1 MDWIP
6 VQPVIKHTQL
16 FINNEFVDAESGETF
31 QTYDPSTGELIC
43 DIAAGGL
50 ADVNK
55 AVAAAKKAF
64 QIGSEWRTMDASYR
78 GELLYRLADLIE
90 REREQLAALETLDNG
105 KPYGDAFNIDL
116 TLVIKCFR
124 YYAGWA
130 DKLHGKTI
138 PIDGPFLCMTRHE
151 PVGIVGQIIPW
162 NFPLLM
168 VAWKLAPALCCGNCI
183 VLKPAE
189 QTPLTALAVAA
200 LVREAGF
207 PPGVVNIITGTG
219 PTAGAAISNHMDI
232 DKVAFT
238 GSTEVGKLILQA
250 AGKSNCKNVTL
261 ELGGKSPC
269 IVFEDAD
276 INEAVE
282 LAHHAIFFNMGQ
294 CCAAG
299 SRTYVQDSVYDEFVR
314 KAVARAK
321 SRVTGSPL
329 QQGTEHGP
337 QVDEDQFNKILGMI
351 KRGEKEGAK
360 LMCGGKRWGDKGW
373 FIEPTVLADVSQDN
387 FCARNEIFGPVQV
400 IIRFRTVEE
409 VVELAND
416 SPYGLASAVVTK
428 DLDTALKMS
437 QQLRAGSVWV
447 NCYDIFAAQAPFGGF
462 KESGTGRELGEY
474 GLQQYSEVKTVV
486 FKVSS
491 KNS

>member
-16 FINNEFVDAESGETF
+16 FINNEFVDAESGELF

-78 GELLYRLADLIE
+78 GELLYRPADLIE
-90 REREQLAALETLDNG
+90 RDREQLAALETLDNG

-189 QTPLTALAVAA
+189 QTPLTALAVAS

-299 SRTYVQDSVYDEFVR
+299 SRTYVQDAIYDEFVR

-351 KRGEKEGAK
+351 KRGEKDGAK

-400 IIRFRTVEE
+400 IIRFRTIEE

-416 SPYGLASAVVTK
+416 SPYGLASAVVTR